1 MVILERAHRVWES
14 SVSGPPVPASPGEP
28 SVLSVGNMR
37 SILYAIGP
45 VIAIALFWRVWQG
58 LFAFDKGLDATMPN
72 FTGFWMTNFF
82 FNAFGLPAIAAA
94 VYGWLILSGA
104 G

>member
-1 MVILERAHRVWES
+1 
-14 SVSGPPVPASPGEP
+14 
-28 SVLSVGNMR
+28 
-37 SILYAIGP
+37 
-45 VIAIALFWRVWQG
+45 
-58 LFAFDKGLDATMPN
+58 MPN
-72 FTGFWMTNFF
+72 FTGFWMTISF